1 MTQVTP
7 LATASHPFTI
17 ADVRIRQDAQGRY
30 CLNDLHKAAVA
41 QGANKR
47 SKEPGEFFK
56 AKRTQ
61 ELVRLLEQEFAEQS
75 ATENPRS
82 LESDAQTGETI
93 TENLGDAGSETIT
106 ENLRNAPVVRNVGGS
121 AEETGTYVCIELVI
135 AYGQFV
141 SAAFDLKVIR
151 TFLAVVNQQHA
162 MPHIQSAK
170 FWDRLRPH
178 WRAIAD
184 LALQGLKNVQIAP
197 LVERSAGSVGRC
209 LARMYEVGYLNP
221 VDVFVARL
229 KPATARRWALSKPVA
244 LGWGRPAAPSLQ
256 GDLFATQQE
265 G

>member
-17 ADVRIRQDAQGRY
+17 AGVRVRQDAQGRY

-47 SKEPGEFFK
+47 TSEPNKFF
-56 AKRTQ
+56 RSQ
-61 ELVRLLEQEFAEQS
+61 HIQDLVDLLNAEI
-75 ATENPRS
+75 AAGNYP
-82 LESDAQTGETI
+82 ESDAQIRVSLSVEANRTG
-93 TENLGDAGSETIT
+93 
-106 ENLRNAPVVRNVGGS
+106 RY
-121 AEETGTYVCIELVI
+121 EERGTYVVRELVY
-135 AYGQFV
+135 AYAMFI
-141 SAAFDLKVIR
+141 SAEFHLTVIR
-151 TFLAVVNQQHA
+151 TFDSLVNQQHA

-184 LALQGLKNVQIAP
+184 LALAGLKNVQIAP
-197 LVERSAGSVGRC
+197 LVERSAASVGRC

-221 VDVFVARL
+221 VEVFVARL

-244 LGWGRPAAPSLQ
+244 LGWGRPAQPSLQ
-256 GDLFATQQE
+256 GDLFVQE